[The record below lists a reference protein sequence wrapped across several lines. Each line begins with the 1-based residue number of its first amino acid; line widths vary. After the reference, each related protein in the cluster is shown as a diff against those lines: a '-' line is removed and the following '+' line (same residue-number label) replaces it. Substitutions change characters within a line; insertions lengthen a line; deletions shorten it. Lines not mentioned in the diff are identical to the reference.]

1 LRRIPPCQRTVCGAH
16 GTRHRPYGSA
26 FKTCKGLFD
35 KYGKDRV
42 MDMPLAESAIT
53 GFALGA
59 SQTGSRPIIEF
70 QFADFSTESVT
81 QLGLNSGT
89 WYFRSGKEARCLSGF
104 PVAAA

>member
-1 LRRIPPCQRTVCGAH
+1 
-16 GTRHRPYGSA
+16 
-26 FKTCKGLFD
+26 
-35 KYGKDRV
+35 

-81 QLGLNSGT
+81 QLGSTPAHGI
-89 WYFRSGKEARCLSGF
+89 FEAVRKPRCLSASLRRRHNAGCISF
-104 PVAAA
+104 RRI